1 MMYFIYKLQNQR
13 KAAGRQVLQC
23 TACAADL
30 AKGMDYRIT
39 KSRNFIRMSRRI
51 KTKSKTIGRY

>member
-1 MMYFIYKLQNQR
+1 M
-13 KAAGRQVLQC
+13 C
-23 TACAADL
+23 SECASKVE
-30 AKGMDYRIT
+30 KGMDYRIT